1 MKNRRSNKDVKT
13 PALRPPM
20 REIGVSGVR
29 GRYPGYPSQGLTPEA
44 LSAIFRQADLGM
56 IEHQVE
62 LFEEM
67 EEKDAHLV
75 SVLQS
80 RKLAVA
86 GLEWEVIPSGGDDGQ
101 IVSFVRDTLNRIEA
115 LDDALL
121 VLLDAIGKGFS
132 VAEIIWEI
140 SPRDSMVRPA
150 RLLRRP
156 QAMFTFQS
164 RDGVA
169 TDTPRLITDAEP
181 VYGVALVPD
190 KFIVHVSRP
199 RACSVARAGVLRPCA
214 WMYLFKNYTLKDWLI
229 FNERFAQ
236 PMRVGKY
243 SPGATEQD
251 RRALH
256 EAVMN
261 MGSDAAAVISE
272 STAVEILEAAGKG
285 SSAELYESLASYCD
299 RAMSKAVLGQ
309 TLTTEQSG
317 GTYATARVHQG
328 VRQDILEA
336 DSINLSRTLTQQLI
350 APIVRF
356 NVGPEAPVPR
366 IRFMHESGID
376 LGELAKT
383 YATLASM
390 GVSIPD
396 SHIRERFGIPKPAEE
411 ASNANA

>member
-1 MKNRRSNKDVKT
+1 MKNKRSSKDAAKEEK
-13 PALRPPM
+13 RPPM
-20 REIGVSGVR
+20 GSMPVSGVR

-44 LSAIFRQADLGM
+44 LAAIFRQADLGM
-56 IEHQVE
+56 VGPQVE

-86 GLEWEVIPSGGDDGQ
+86 GLEWEIIPSEGDDGA
-101 IVSFVRDTLNRIEA
+101 VVGFVREALLRMEA
-115 LDDALL
+115 LDDAIL

-132 VAEIIWEI
+132 VAEIVWQM
-140 SPRDSMVRPA
+140 SPRDSRVRPA
-150 RLLRRP
+150 RLKRHP
-156 QAMFTFQS
+156 QGAFTFQTMQGAAS
-164 RDGVA
+164 DE
-169 TDTPRLITDAEP
+169 PRLITDDEP
-181 VYGVALVPD
+181 VYGVELVPD
-190 KFIVHVSRP
+190 KFIVHISRP
-199 RACSVARAGVLRPCA
+199 RACSVPRAGVLRPCA
-214 WMYLFKNYTLKDWLI
+214 WMYLFKNYTMKDWLI

-236 PMRVGKY
+236 PMRLGKY
-243 SPGATEQD
+243 SAGATEQD

-272 STAVEILEAAGKG
+272 STMIELLEAGGRG

-317 GTYATARVHQG
+317 GAYATARVHQG

-336 DSINLSRTLTQQLI
+336 DSINLARTLTQQLI
-350 APIVRF
+350 APMVRF
-356 NVGPEAPVPR
+356 NFGPEAPAPR
-366 IRFMHESGID
+366 MRFMHESGVD

-396 SHIRERFGIPKPAEE
+396 AHIRERFGIPALEE
-411 ASNANA
+411 AQHADA